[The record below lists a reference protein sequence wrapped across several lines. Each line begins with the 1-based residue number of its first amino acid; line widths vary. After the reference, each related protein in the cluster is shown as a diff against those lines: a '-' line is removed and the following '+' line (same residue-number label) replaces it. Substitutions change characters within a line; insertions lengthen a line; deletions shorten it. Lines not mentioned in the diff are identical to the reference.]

1 MVLHLARAEDK
12 VGHVYEPCQAGRP
25 GAGYLIV
32 HSLPLV
38 TRPEKGKTIWRVHS
52 FKRSPP
58 DQQLAAKWA
67 ARRRS
72 NKCAADPGPR
82 PPRYP
87 TLPGPA
93 LLMPREEKKK
103 TNGKKT
109 RNRRPPTAER
119 ARFGRRSL
127 TRPHPCRAEGE
138 GSLLL
143 VPAGSLDRHR
153 PETES

>member
-1 MVLHLARAEDK
+1 MCC
-12 VGHVYEPCQAGRP
+12 GPWTQA
-25 GAGYLIV
+25 
-32 HSLPLV
+32 S
-38 TRPEKGKTIWRVHS
+38 
-52 FKRSPP
+52 
-58 DQQLAAKWA
+58 
-67 ARRRS
+67 
-72 NKCAADPGPR
+72 
-82 PPRYP
+82 
-87 TLPGPA
+87 TLPNSAGPSVTNA
-93 LLMPREEKKK
+93 QRRKK